1 MNLLLI
7 GIQGTGKGTQASK
20 ILERYECVGFDTGR
34 SLREFAE
41 GDSDDA
47 RNVDAILKSGQ
58 LVPTWV
64 VAKLAREFIEN
75 AGNNAVLFD
84 SVIRS
89 AEQNESLRDVVG
101 PDAVVLYFHLDEE
114 TAIKRLLGR
123 KIDPVTKEV
132 FGPELDVNPKTGNTL
147 VHRSDDT
154 LDAIKSRLEWS
165 KKDTLPVLD
174 IWREE
179 GRTIHQID
187 ASKSPDEV
195 FADLRSILDP
205 ILTVRP

>member
-1 MNLLLI
+1 MNLILI
-7 GIQGTGKGTQASK
+7 GIQGSGKGTQAAK
-20 ILERYECVGFDTGR
+20 ILERYRAVGFDTGR

-41 GDSDDA
+41 GDSADA
-47 RNVDAILKSGQ
+47 REVDGILRAGQ
-58 LVPTWV
+58 LVPTRV
-64 VAKLAREFIEN
+64 VAMLARKFVED
-75 AGNNAVLFD
+75 AHGDAVLFD

-89 AEQNESLRDVVG
+89 AEQNEALRDVVG
-101 PDAVVLYFHLDEE
+101 PDALVLYFHLDEE
-114 TAIKRLLGR
+114 TAIRRLLGR

-147 VHRSDDT
+147 IHRSDDT

-179 GRTIHQID
+179 GRTIHTVD
-187 ASKSPDEV
+187 ASRSPDEV
-195 FADLRSILDP
+195 FADICAILDP
-205 ILTVRP
+205 VLDIRA